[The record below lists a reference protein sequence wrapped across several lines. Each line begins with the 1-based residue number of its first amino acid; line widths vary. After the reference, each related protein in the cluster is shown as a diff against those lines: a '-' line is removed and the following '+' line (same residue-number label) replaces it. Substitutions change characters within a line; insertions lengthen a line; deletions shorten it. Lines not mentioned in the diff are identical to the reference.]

1 MRSLFFVRIF
11 ANCAAPLHL
20 RIFRYKVGKP
30 AGERCS
36 PLHFVAMVC
45 YAAKSLR
52 SLRGCFA
59 KLDSISGAGLCFDF
73 CFVIEE
79 HLVFFFFLSAPL
91 GRLAPIEAL
100 PQALLGALPP
110 DPHNGFHPLT
120 LTRGVPLDL
129 LLASLGGSF
138 TLHWLLSLFSYVIPH
153 SSFLTPHSSLSSAF
167 HCILYLCPCSC
178 LFCHFILRF
187 CAILLL
193 FLAVLT
199 LKTSSL
205 APFLF
210 KLYFLYLSNENL
222 QNRKV

>member
-1 MRSLFFVRIF
+1 MRPFFFVRIF

-52 SLRGCFA
+52 SLRG
-59 KLDSISGAGLCFDF
+59 
-73 CFVIEE
+73 
-79 HLVFFFFLSAPL
+79 
-91 GRLAPIEAL
+91 
-100 PQALLGALPP
+100 LL
-110 DPHNGFHPLT
+110 T
-120 LTRGVPLDL
+120 
-129 LLASLGGSF
+129 
-138 TLHWLLSLFSYVIPH
+138 LFSYVIPH
-153 SSFLTPHSSLSSAF
+153 SSFLIPHLNVAF
-167 HCILYLCPCSC
+167 HCILYLYPCSC

-199 LKTSSL
+199 LKTISL

>member
-1 MRSLFFVRIF
+1 MRPFFCVRIF
-11 ANCAAPLHL
+11 ANCVAPLHL

-36 PLHFVAMVC
+36 PLHFGAMVC

-52 SLRGCFA
+52 SLRG
-59 KLDSISGAGLCFDF
+59 
-73 CFVIEE
+73 
-79 HLVFFFFLSAPL
+79 
-91 GRLAPIEAL
+91 
-100 PQALLGALPP
+100 LLY
-110 DPHNGFHPLT
+110 
-120 LTRGVPLDL
+120 
-129 LLASLGGSF
+129 
-138 TLHWLLSLFSYVIPH
+138 LFSYAH
-153 SSFLTPHSSLSSAF
+153 SSFLTPHLNASF
-167 HCILYLCPCSC
+167 HCILYLCHCSC

>member
-11 ANCAAPLHL
+11 ANCAAPIHL

-36 PLHFVAMVC
+36 PLHFGAMVC

-59 KLDSISGAGLCFDF
+59 ELDSISGAGLCFDF

-100 PQALLGALPP
+100 PQAPLRALP
-110 DPHNGFHPLT
+110 
-120 LTRGVPLDL
+120 
-129 LLASLGGSF
+129 
-138 TLHWLLSLFSYVIPH
+138 
-153 SSFLTPHSSLSSAF
+153 
-167 HCILYLCPCSC
+167 
-178 LFCHFILRF
+178 
-187 CAILLL
+187 
-193 FLAVLT
+193 
-199 LKTSSL
+199 
-205 APFLF
+205 
-210 KLYFLYLSNENL
+210 
-222 QNRKV
+222 

>member
-1 MRSLFFVRIF
+1 MADAPGCAFAFFVRIF

-36 PLHFVAMVC
+36 PLHFGVMVC

-52 SLRGCFA
+52 SLRG
-59 KLDSISGAGLCFDF
+59 
-73 CFVIEE
+73 
-79 HLVFFFFLSAPL
+79 
-91 GRLAPIEAL
+91 L
-100 PQALLGALPP
+100 P
-110 DPHNGFHPLT
+110 T
-120 LTRGVPLDL
+120 
-129 LLASLGGSF
+129 
-138 TLHWLLSLFSYVIPH
+138 LFSYVIPH
-153 SSFLTPHSSLSSAF
+153 SSFLIPRSSLSSAF

>member
-1 MRSLFFVRIF
+1 MCVRFFVCGFSQIVLLPYICVFSDTRLGSQR
-11 ANCAAPLHL
+11 ANDVRPYILVLWFVMPQNRCALC
-20 RIFRYKVGKP
+20 VGFFI
-30 AGERCS
+30 C
-36 PLHFVAMVC
+36 LAM
-45 YAAKSLR
+45 L
-52 SLRGCFA
+52 
-59 KLDSISGAGLCFDF
+59 
-73 CFVIEE
+73 
-79 HLVFFFFLSAPL
+79 
-91 GRLAPIEAL
+91 
-100 PQALLGALPP
+100 
-110 DPHNGFHPLT
+110 
-120 LTRGVPLDL
+120 
-129 LLASLGGSF
+129 
-138 TLHWLLSLFSYVIPH
+138 IPH
-153 SSFLTPHSSLSSAF
+153 SSLLTPHLNSAF

>member
-1 MRSLFFVRIF
+1 MRIF

-36 PLHFVAMVC
+36 PLHFGAMVC

-59 KLDSISGAGLCFDF
+59 ELDSIGGAGLCFDF

-138 TLHWLLSLFSYVIPH
+138 TLRWLLSLFSYVIPH
-153 SSFLTPHSSLSSAF
+153 SSLLTPHSSFERRFPLHIVSLPLQLPF
-167 HCILYLCPCSC
+167 LPLY
-178 LFCHFILRF
+178 F
-187 CAILLL
+187 
-193 FLAVLT
+193 AVLCNFTIIFGCFNVKNQLSRSIPLQT
-199 LKTSSL
+199 LFSL
-205 APFLF
+205 S
-210 KLYFLYLSNENL
+210 K
-222 QNRKV
+222 Q